1 MLQKFINNIQ
11 LTLNLKQWYL
21 KITILNY
28 RRYCTAEQDDVEM
41 ANGGETQ
48 IHSSLQLDNGEI
60 AAEDDTAN
68 ANDLPEYSDNF
79 EMNLNIIFCLIVPQL
94 LKMVRL
100 SIYIFGIVIKC
111 TFILTYIMQTYRYCI
126 RCRSRTH

>member
-111 TFILTYIMQTYRYCI
+111 IFILTYIMQTYRYCI
-126 RCRSRTH
+126 R

>member
-41 ANGGETQ
+41 ADGGETQ
-48 IHSSLQLDNGEI
+48 IHSSLSLDNGEI

-111 TFILTYIMQTYRYCI
+111 IFILTYIMQTYRYCI
-126 RCRSRTH
+126 R

>member
-41 ANGGETQ
+41 ADGGETQ
-48 IHSSLQLDNGEI
+48 IHSSLSLDNGEI
-60 AAEDDTAN
+60 AAEDDIAN

-126 RCRSRTH
+126 Q

>member
-1 MLQKFINNIQ
+1 
-11 LTLNLKQWYL
+11 
-21 KITILNY
+21 
-28 RRYCTAEQDDVEM
+28 M

-111 TFILTYIMQTYRYCI
+111 IFILTCIIQTNRYCI
-126 RCRSRTH
+126 R

>member
-1 MLQKFINNIQ
+1 
-11 LTLNLKQWYL
+11 
-21 KITILNY
+21 
-28 RRYCTAEQDDVEM
+28 M

-126 RCRSRTH
+126 Q

>member
-1 MLQKFINNIQ
+1 
-11 LTLNLKQWYL
+11 
-21 KITILNY
+21 
-28 RRYCTAEQDDVEM
+28 M

-79 EMNLNIIFCLIVPQL
+79 EMNLNIIFCLIVPQ
-94 LKMVRL
+94 
-100 SIYIFGIVIKC
+100 IYNAN
-111 TFILTYIMQTYRYCI
+111 L
-126 RCRSRTH
+126 